1 MGRGKGGIGFGSN
14 PKRIKTSEYEW
25 KANEN
30 IFTIAYCNTG
40 DCENL
45 ISYVPV
51 AEVHPVLAHVVR
63 NMNQKNKEGHYMWD
77 LADVDS
83 FDDFFE
89 NITAKE
95 HAKICKYGDEE
106 DSGDEEDEEEEE
118 DDGEEIDDKDDVVQ
132 DIQEWTIQLNKH
144 YNKLPRVPVNVIAS
158 VGFTESC

>member
-1 MGRGKGGIGFGSN
+1 MGRGKGGIGFGSS

-63 NMNQKNKEGHYMWD
+63 NMNQKRRRTSSQQRDWKRKVQAG
-77 LADVDS
+77 
-83 FDDFFE
+83 
-89 NITAKE
+89 ITADRGRK
-95 HAKICKYGDEE
+95 
-106 DSGDEEDEEEEE
+106 
-118 DDGEEIDDKDDVVQ
+118 
-132 DIQEWTIQLNKH
+132 
-144 YNKLPRVPVNVIAS
+144 
-158 VGFTESC
+158 